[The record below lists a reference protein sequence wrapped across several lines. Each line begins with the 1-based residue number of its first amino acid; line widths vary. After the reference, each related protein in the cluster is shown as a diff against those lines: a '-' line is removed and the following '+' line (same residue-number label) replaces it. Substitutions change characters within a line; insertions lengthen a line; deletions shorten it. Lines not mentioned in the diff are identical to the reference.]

1 MHLKLILNFLSL
13 SKQCHV
19 LVRSLAIS
27 DEDKKSKEEEHEKEE
42 AMKKDLE
49 EKLYFENMAQF

>member
-27 DEDKKSKEEEHEKEE
+27 DEDKKAKEEEDEKEE
-42 AMKKDLE
+42 AMKKALR
-49 EKLYFENMAQF
+49 EKLYSEEMAQF